1 MRACVCLE
9 VLVRTCELVEMMCK
23 RDRSS
28 YIANIV
34 PVGAVGVFQVQA
46 KESEQ
51 ISCTEAE
58 QFERVTPRRTQHA
71 PCTSDKG
78 HAAPNGPHAGR
89 AV

>member
-1 MRACVCLE
+1 
-9 VLVRTCELVEMMCK
+9 
-23 RDRSS
+23 
-28 YIANIV
+28 
-34 PVGAVGVFQVQA
+34 VFQVQA

-58 QFERVTPRRTQHA
+58 QFERVTPRQAQHA